1 MVSQALWIA
10 LKDLRLDW
18 RTRREVV
25 GLVTLGVVCLLI
37 FGLSFSGSQGA
48 QEPSTAVLYLPYWVT
63 VLFLLLLSTL
73 WIFERERQ
81 NGTLSALILGC
92 RDTASIFVGK
102 CIAYFI
108 RHAVIQTV
116 LMLLFLTFNNKMSL
130 ATLGW
135 FAVLNLLVA
144 VAFTALGVLTAAMLS
159 QSGVTGSL
167 GGVLLFP
174 LLIPVI
180 LAAVAAMEDSS
191 LMTGTGFNSW
201 VELLVAGDVLFVAFP
216 VVIFDKIIEG

>member
-1 MVSQALWIA
+1 MLSQALWIA
-10 LKDLRLDW
+10 LKDIRLDW

-25 GLVTLGVVCLLI
+25 GLITLGVVCLLI
-37 FGLSFSGSQGA
+37 FGLAFSGGQGA
-48 QEPSTAVLYLPYWVT
+48 QKPTTAVLFLPYWVT

-92 RDTASIFVGK
+92 KDTSSIFIGK
-102 CIAYFI
+102 CIAYFV
-108 RHAVIQTV
+108 RHAVIQSV
-116 LMLLFLTFNNKMSL
+116 LMLLFLTFNNKMTIE
-130 ATLGW
+130 TLGW
-135 FAVLNLLVA
+135 FAVLNLLVT
-144 VAFTALGVLTAAMLS
+144 VAFTALGVLTSAMLT

-180 LAAVAAMEDSS
+180 LAAVAAMEDST
-191 LMTGTGFNSW
+191 LMTSTGFNNW
-201 VELLVAGDVLFVAFP
+201 VELLVAGDILFVAFP
-216 VVIFDKIIEG
+216 IVIFDKIIEG